1 VVRSSRRLVTSIAG
15 ALAAVIVVRSLPDLA
30 RYLRIREM

>member
-1 VVRSSRRLVTSIAG
+1 MIRRFLFSLVF
-15 ALAAVIVVRSLPDLA
+15 AAVAGLVVRSLPDIA

>member
-1 VVRSSRRLVTSIAG
+1 MIRRFLFSLVFAVVAG
-15 ALAAVIVVRSLPDLA
+15 LVVRSLPDIA

>member
-1 VVRSSRRLVTSIAG
+1 MRSPRRLVTSIAG
-15 ALAAVIVVRSLPDLA
+15 ALAAVVVVRSLPDVA